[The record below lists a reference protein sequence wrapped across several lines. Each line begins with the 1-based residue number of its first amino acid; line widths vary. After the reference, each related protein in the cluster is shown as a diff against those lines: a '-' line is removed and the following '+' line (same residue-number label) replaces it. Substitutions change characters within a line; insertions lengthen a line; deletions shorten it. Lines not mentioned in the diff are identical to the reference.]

1 MKKFIL
7 PFLLFLSF
15 AIGGCTDNTPKTE
28 IKTETPNSI
37 TQTYTVERYKLF
49 PTQNMWTFI
58 KLDTQTGQIWQL
70 QYSIN
75 DDNRRFEC
83 ELNTNSLIIDD
94 KKINGRFELYSTQN
108 IYNFILVDQI
118 DGRTWQVQ
126 WSFEENNRGIIP
138 INN

>member
-94 KKINGRFELYSTQN
+94 KKVNGRFELYSTQN

-118 DGRTWQVQ
+118 DGRTWQGQ

>member
-1 MKKFIL
+1 
-7 PFLLFLSF
+7 
-15 AIGGCTDNTPKTE
+15 
-28 IKTETPNSI
+28 
-37 TQTYTVERYKLF
+37 
-49 PTQNMWTFI
+49 MWTFI

>member
-94 KKINGRFELYSTQN
+94 KKVNGRFELYSTQN